1 MTFRLLRTALP
12 HRLPALLMVL
22 FGVPALLFCTLFSHA
37 MAAEPR
43 PDVPLRKSGRPE
55 GYLEKK
61 ELPNSALLLPPP
73 PAEGSPAARQ
83 NAEIHQ
89 RAQALRGSER
99 WALAA
104 RDANL
109 RDGGPM
115 DAFACAL
122 GVRVDAT
129 RTPRLYQLLYRT
141 QRDAARSTDAA
152 KKKYRN
158 PRPFVALDE
167 TTCTPER
174 EDHIRDEGSYPSG
187 HAATGWA
194 LALVLTELAPERAD
208 ALLAR
213 GRAYGESR
221 MICNAHWQTDIL
233 QGRIMGSA
241 TVARLHAEADFRE
254 DLRLSRT
261 ELDSL
266 RQHDTSPPQ
275 NCEAEARALAHG
287 IPGAL

>member
-1 MTFRLLRTALP
+1 MTFRFLRAALP
-12 HRLPALLMVL
+12 HRRPALLPFVL
-22 FGVPALLFCTLFSHA
+22 LTFAMAADV

-43 PDVPLRKSGRPE
+43 ADVPLRASGLPE
-55 GYLEKK
+55 GYLKK
-61 ELPNSALLLPPP
+61 GELPNSALLLPPP
-73 PAEGSPAARQ
+73 PVESSPAARQ
-83 NAEIHQ
+83 NAQMHQ
-89 RAQALRGSER
+89 RAQALRGSDR

-109 RDGGPM
+109 QDGGPM

-141 QRDAARSTDAA
+141 QRDASRSTEAA
-152 KKKYRN
+152 KKKYRFA
-158 PRPFVALDE
+158 RPFVALDE

-174 EDHIRDEGSYPSG
+174 DEHIRAEGSYPSG

-194 LALVLTELAPERAD
+194 LALVLTELAPERTD

-221 MICNAHWQTDIL
+221 MICNAHWQTDVL
-233 QGRIMGSA
+233 QGRVMASA

-254 DLRLSRT
+254 DLRLSRA
-261 ELDSL
+261 ELDAL
-266 RQHDTSPPQ
+266 RQHDLSPPP
-275 NCEAEARALAHG
+275 NCEAEARTLARG